1 MNALAVPLL
10 FVVGGLLAVQAAA
23 NVQLSKATRSPIAAA
38 TLQLAVAFVLLL
50 VLSIFAGTVHAF
62 TLIFDVTPWHLLG
75 GLGSAVYITA
85 GILLFPRLG
94 ALLTVGLFITGQML
108 ASLVLDSGGVL
119 GVRVD
124 PLHIPEVVGVGA
136 VLAGA
141 ALISRMEKP
150 TVPTTAATAVAPA
163 LTTVPAHRDGHG
175 HVTPSNATGIAR
187 VPSNE
192 HPRRV
197 GWLAVG
203 LLGGAVL
210 PVQAAVNAQLRND
223 LNAPLTVGAISFLL
237 ATATMALCLVATLI
251 LPRRPRSRPEFRPL
265 RRVPRWAWLGGA
277 IGATYVT
284 AMFLLIPHIGAA
296 PAVAL
301 TVAGQ
306 QLAGA
311 PVDHYGLLRLPRR
324 QVTRSRLIGVAVL
337 LAGVALLQLG

>member
-50 VLSIFAGTVHAF
+50 ALSIFAGTVHAF

-108 ASLVLDSGGVL
+108 ASLILDSGGVL

-124 PLHIPEVVGVGA
+124 PLHIPELVGVGV

-150 TVPTTAATAVAPA
+150 AVPTTPATAVAQA
-163 LTTVPAHRDGHG
+163 LTTVPAQRDGHG
-175 HVTPSNATGIAR
+175 HATPSNAMATAR
-187 VPSNE
+187 ARSNE
-192 HPRRV
+192 HPWV
-197 GWLAVG
+197 GWFAVG
-203 LLGGAVL
+203 LLCGAVL
-210 PVQAAVNAQLRND
+210 PVQAAVNAQLRDD
-223 LNAPLTVGAISFLL
+223 LNAPVTVGAISFLL
-237 ATATMALCLVATLI
+237 ATATMALLLTATLI
-251 LPRRPRSRPEFRPL
+251 LPRRPRSRPELRPL
-265 RRVPRWAWLGGA
+265 RRVPWWAWLGGA

-296 PAVAL
+296 SAVAL

-311 PVDHYGLLRLPRR
+311 PIDHYGLLRLPRR
-324 QVTRSRLIGVAVL
+324 PVTRTRLIGVAVL
-337 LAGVALLQLG
+337 LTGVALLQLG